1 MLPSPSTSGAP
12 VLVIDQDTSSA
23 KLVAV
28 LLQAEGCQVH
38 VAPDVEAAAELLR
51 SFQPKLIVL
60 ELALPL
66 AAGRLFADR
75 LRSDPRSRG
84 VPIVGVTSLG
94 AGESQHDVGQ
104 GCVSVVHKPLDPHAF
119 TEFLL
124 GVLGEGPHHGDTGA

>member
-1 MLPSPSTSGAP
+1 MVGVQPSPRTLAGAS
-12 VLVIDQDTSSA
+12 VLVIDQDASSA

-28 LLQAEGCQVH
+28 LLRAEGCQVR
-38 VAPDVEAAAELLR
+38 VAPDVDAAVELLQ

-75 LRSDPRSRG
+75 VHGDPGCRG
-84 VPIVGVTSLG
+84 VPIIGVTALSE
-94 AGESQHDVGQ
+94 GESQQEVGR

-119 TEFLL
+119 TEFVL
-124 GVLGEGPHHGDTGA
+124 GVLGEGTVS